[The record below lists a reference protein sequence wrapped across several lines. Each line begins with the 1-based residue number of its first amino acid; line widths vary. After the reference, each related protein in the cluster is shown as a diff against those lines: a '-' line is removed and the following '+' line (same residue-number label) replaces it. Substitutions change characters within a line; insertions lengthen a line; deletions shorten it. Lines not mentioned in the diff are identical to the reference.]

1 MTSFKIN
8 GSTYKIMSTAISDS
22 FAEKP
27 PTGMKILFVFFYAI
41 LTICTVFGNFL
52 VMKAV
57 WKFSNLR
64 TASNSILVSLSVAD
78 LLMAVVFVFHIT
90 NILGSFKASLHKL
103 CDVTSMLNL
112 TFNSIIILHL
122 ALISVERFIAVKFS
136 LRYQNIVTNRRAL
149 IASIGV
155 WLWGIGVSMVFPQT
169 LKANGFETFAE
180 FLGAL
185 TPCFDHFNN
194 QPFILQSNSAKAY
207 LTFLVMTLLVV
218 PIVIVVISYSYIFNV
233 ACKQRKQISQGE
245 DNLQVSMKR
254 EMKAARTVAIVV
266 GLCLASFVPLLV
278 ILCLRVL
285 TSTIVRPQQMYGTY
299 FAASLNALWN
309 PLIYCWRN
317 ESFRMNFKRLLTC
330 NP

>member
-1 MTSFKIN
+1 MNSIGISNSFTEELPIGIKA
-8 GSTYKIMSTAISDS
+8 T
-22 FAEKP
+22 FAS
-27 PTGMKILFVFFYAI
+27 LYAI
-41 LTICTVFGNFL
+41 LTTGTIFGNLL
-52 VMKAV
+52 VITAF

-78 LLMAVVFVFHIT
+78 LFMAVVFVLHIT
-90 NILGSFKASLHKL
+90 NILDPTTSPHQL
-103 CDVTSMLNL
+103 CGATSMLNL

-136 LRYQNIVTNRRAL
+136 LRYQSIVTNRRAL
-149 IASIGV
+149 TASIGA
-155 WLWGIGVSMVFPQT
+155 WLWGIGVCMIFPESIKADE
-169 LKANGFETFAE
+169 LKTFTQ
-180 FLGAL
+180 FLMTL
-185 TPCFDHFNN
+185 TPCFDHLKNR
-194 QPFILQSNSAKAY
+194 PFTLRSNSVKAY
-207 LTFLVMTLLVV
+207 LIFLVMTLLVV
-218 PIVIVVISYSYIFNV
+218 PMAIVVISYSYIFNV

-254 EMKAARTVAIVV
+254 EMKAALTVAIVV

-278 ILCLRVL
+278 ILCLRFL
-285 TSTIVRPQQMYGTY
+285 TSTIVRSEHMYGTY

-317 ESFRMNFKRLLTC
+317 ESFRTNFKRLLTC

>member
-1 MTSFKIN
+1 MNNSSCRMKPA
-8 GSTYKIMSTAISDS
+8 GISDNFS
-22 FAEKP
+22 VEP
-27 PTGMKILFVFFYAI
+27 PIGIKVVFVSLYAI
-41 LTICTVFGNFL
+41 LTIGTIFGNLL
-52 VMKAV
+52 VITAF

-64 TASNSILVSLSVAD
+64 TVSNSILVSLSVAD
-78 LLMAVVFVFHIT
+78 MLMAVVFVLHIT
-90 NILGSFKASLHKL
+90 KILGPKTSHTL
-103 CDVTSMLNL
+103 CNATTMLNL

-136 LRYQNIVTNRRAL
+136 LRYQSIVTNRRAL
-149 IASIGV
+149 IASIVV
-155 WLWGIGVSMVFPQT
+155 WLWGIGVSMVFPQP
-169 LKANGFETFAE
+169 LKADGFETFAE

-194 QPFILQSNSAKAY
+194 KPFILQSNSVKAY
-207 LTFLVMTLLVV
+207 LVFLVMTLLVV
-218 PIVIVVISYSYIFNV
+218 PIGIVVISYSYIFNV
-233 ACKQRKQISQGE
+233 ACKQRKQISQEEG
-245 DNLQVSMKR
+245 NLQVSMKR
-254 EMKAARTVAIVV
+254 EMKAARTVAVVV

-285 TSTIVRPQQMYGTY
+285 TSTIVRPQYLYGTY

-317 ESFRMNFKRLLTC
+317 ESFRTNVKGLLTC